1 MTVEELIE
9 FLKDAP
15 RDAHVVIN
23 GEIVVGAIVMT
34 GKVKRNFMFSD
45 HFTVTD
51 KGKEHALMFTHHTES
66 SDGSYGLT
74 RI

>member
-1 MTVEELIE
+1 MTVEDLIE

-15 RDAHVVIN
+15 RDAHVVIG
-23 GEIVVGAIVMT
+23 GEIVSGAIVLT

-51 KGKEHALMFTHHTES
+51 KGKDHALMFTHHTEF
-66 SDGSYGLT
+66 SDGSHGLS